1 MVSTADVKAGI
12 VMVEAGVPVVVVN
25 GVDLSNTTSI
35 KLTEGV
41 VSVMPRVVL
50 STDVAPSVVIS
61 AEVEC

>member
-1 MVSTADVKAGI
+1 MVSTADVKAGV

-25 GVDLSNTTSI
+25 GVDLSNTISI

-61 AEVEC
+61 AEVEY